1 MSDTIQV
8 DRFIRQKK
16 TVSGQYAP
24 RELAGLAEQ
33 LAGDEGEIRFTLT
46 GSEAKDPAGGQKR
59 RIRCIISGWFLVLDP
74 VSVKPM
80 RLDLDIESNLVVV
93 KDESA
98 LPPLEF
104 ETEDEDYIVCAAE
117 MNVMERV
124 EEEILLDLP
133 SALLKR
139 AGTVNKSA
147 TSKTNA
153 KSPASPASDGSAT
166 VDTCTAKVSPFAR
179 LAVLKKK

>member
-1 MSDTIQV
+1 MSETIPI
-8 DRFIRQKK
+8 DRFTRQKQ

-24 RELAGLAEQ
+24 RELTGLAEQ

-46 GSEAKDPAGGQKR
+46 GSEAKDPAGGHKR
-59 RIRCIISGWFLVLDP
+59 RIRCTISGWFLVLDP
-74 VSVKPM
+74 GSVKPV

-104 ETEDEDYIVCAAE
+104 ETEDEDYIVCATE

-133 SALLKR
+133 SALLKH
-139 AGTVNKSA
+139 AGTMNKVAA
-147 TSKTNA
+147 TKTNA
-153 KSPASPASDGSAT
+153 KSNASDGFAG
-166 VDTCTAKVSPFAR
+166 VDKNTAKVSPFAR
-179 LAVLKKK
+179 LAVLKKN